1 MGTSRV
7 LEVEVED
14 VVDDG
19 VVTGANVV
27 NSSSIGASVV
37 VDSISVRGVVVSVED
52 QLEFA

>member
-1 MGTSRV
+1 M
-7 LEVEVED
+7 LEVEGED

-37 VDSISVRGVVVSVED
+37 VDSISARGVVVSVRD
-52 QLEFA
+52 Q